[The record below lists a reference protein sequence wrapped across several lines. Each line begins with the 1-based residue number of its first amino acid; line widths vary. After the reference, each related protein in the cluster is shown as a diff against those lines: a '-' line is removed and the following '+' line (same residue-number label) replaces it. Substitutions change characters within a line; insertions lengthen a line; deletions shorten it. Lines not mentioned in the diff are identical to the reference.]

1 MCEQSMKELK
11 EALEGPLQA
20 ESFGKKRVGG
30 GFYRNTP
37 EESSTNSSCGQA
49 LRSAKCC
56 ALCCKSDTG
65 HFSCNCCNNS
75 ISQVLQYPFYTWGN
89 RLWSFLQ
96 GYQPSACLKLKSKH
110 SFSDSETCSER
121 GKKQKTKTKKKTL
134 QQRLRC
140 QSSQNLRKEQRAQCN
155 TGREH
160 RSNKE
165 AEHLEVLPLVI
176 MSQTRKSI
184 TTLRQ
189 DVFKADLPVAQMVK
203 NLPVTWEIGVQSLGQ
218 KDPLEK
224 ELATH
229 SNILAWRIPGTE
241 EPGGLESRGV
251 TKSRTRLSK

>member
-1 MCEQSMKELK
+1 MRMWMCEQSMKELK

-20 ESFGKKRVGG
+20 ASFGKKKGGG
-30 GFYRNTP
+30 GFSRHP
-37 EESSTNSSCGQA
+37 PAESSTNSSCGQA

-110 SFSDSETCSER
+110 SLSDSETCSER
-121 GKKQKTKTKKKTL
+121 GEKKKNL
-134 QQRLRC
+134 QQRLWC
-140 QSSQNLRKEQRAQCN
+140 QSSQNLRKEQRAQRD

-160 RSNKE
+160 WSNKE
-165 AEHLEVLPLVI
+165 AERLEVPPLVI

-184 TTLRQ
+184 STPRQ

-203 NLPVTWEIGVQSLGQ
+203 NLPATWEIGVQSLGQ

-229 SNILAWRIPGTE
+229 SSILAWRIPGTE
-241 EPGGLESRGV
+241 EPGGLESRGGV